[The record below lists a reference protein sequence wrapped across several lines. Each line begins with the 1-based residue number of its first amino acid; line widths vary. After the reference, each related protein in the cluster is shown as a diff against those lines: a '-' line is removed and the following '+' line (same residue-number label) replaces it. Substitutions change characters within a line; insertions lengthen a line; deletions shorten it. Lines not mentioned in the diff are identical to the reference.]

1 MKDWVKF
8 LDVAAINERFLEAF
22 HNDITEVVQSGRA
35 LLGQQ
40 TQKFEEE
47 FAEYCH
53 TTHCVGVANGLD
65 ALWLTLMAKKILE
78 GWTENDEVI
87 VPEHTFIAT
96 VQAVVRAGLK
106 PILAPVSND
115 DYLLDVSQL
124 TPIFS
129 SKTRAI
135 LPVHLYGKMADMNS
149 IATFAAQHNLF
160 ILEDAAQAHGAQY
173 AGHPAGDRFWQG
185 AAAYSFYPGK
195 NLGALGDGGAM
206 VTNDESL
213 ANCVRQL
220 ANYGSSTKYH
230 HEYMGTNSRLD
241 ELQAAFLRHKLRSL
255 QEDNKKR
262 RKIARR
268 YLTEIRN
275 PLISLP
281 YPTLDLSQKLES
293 VFHIFPIFSQ
303 HRTRLQEHLQEGYI
317 ETLIHYPIPIHKQQ
331 CIRHFWRDEN
341 DFLTAE
347 RIANEEL
354 SLPIS
359 PVLLD
364 EHVTR
369 VIRALNTFEL

>member
-96 VQAVVRAGLK
+96 VQAVVKAGLK

-173 AGHPAGDRFWQG
+173 AGHPPGDRFWQG

-303 HRTRLQEHLQEGYI
+303 HRTRLQEHLQEGHI